1 MGDATRPDDGHAFGR
16 YLESRGLR
24 LTPEREAV
32 LKAALRLGRD
42 ASAKAVCDEARRL
55 SPGIG
60 QATVFRTMRLLEE
73 SGLASRSFDERGV
86 RLYTATRPAQ
96 SLA

>member
-1 MGDATRPDDGHAFGR
+1 MSGTTRPDDALTFGR

-24 LTPEREAV
+24 LTPGRGAV
-32 LKAALRLGRD
+32 LRAVLRLGRD

-86 RLYTATRPAQ
+86 RLYSVAVRAQ

>member
-1 MGDATRPDDGHAFGR
+1 MVDASRSDDGHAFGR

-24 LTPEREAV
+24 MTPGRGAV
-32 LKAALRLGRD
+32 LLAALRLGRD

-86 RLYTATRPAQ
+86 RLYSVAVRAQ
-96 SLA
+96 SIA